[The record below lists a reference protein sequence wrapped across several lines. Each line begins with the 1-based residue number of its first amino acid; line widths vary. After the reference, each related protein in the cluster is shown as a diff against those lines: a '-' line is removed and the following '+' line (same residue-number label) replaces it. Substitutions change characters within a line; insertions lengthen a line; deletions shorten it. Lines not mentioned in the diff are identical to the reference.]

1 MTTTQKMMQKRIM
14 RERLGIEASTT
25 ANELG
30 TKARFRLCEAND
42 VNKLDYDSDDSWYE
56 REQIKTQ
63 VEDRRRLMIQNI
75 HKKMGLLAKLVDAK
89 RFFALKKQY
98 PSAYESDLV
107 LNPPPEPEPVP
118 ELAEVIEGEEQPKS

>member
-1 MTTTQKMMQKRIM
+1 M

-56 REQIKTQ
+56 REQIKT
-63 VEDRRRLMIQNI
+63 
-75 HKKMGLLAKLVDAK
+75 
-89 RFFALKKQY
+89 
-98 PSAYESDLV
+98 
-107 LNPPPEPEPVP
+107 
-118 ELAEVIEGEEQPKS
+118 

>member
-107 LNPPPEPEPVP
+107 LNPLPEPEPVP